1 MVTFRFSATVF
12 DVDFDTGT
20 PSEFVVG
27 DSMTGTYTFDSAAVE
42 GLLEEDDHSEFAM
55 TGLDFSVGTYSPS
68 SFISGIIHVR
78 DAVATDIYDPEI
90 LFLGPDVLGL
100 TPLALVLFLS
110 DPTASGFSSDALPLE
125 PPNLNDFS
133 GTIRLFFGEG
143 LQDTGEVS
151 ATVDSLLLVPSLSP
165 MNLAVLGSF
174 MGLVGWRRLQSQAP
188 ADASG

>member
-1 MVTFRFSATVF
+1 MTVPF
-12 DVDFDTGT
+12 GDTGT
-20 PSEFVVG
+20 PSEFAVG
-27 DSMTGTYTFDSAAVE
+27 DSITGIYTFDSAAVD
-42 GLLEEDDHSEFAM
+42 GVPEEDDHSEFAM
-55 TGLDFSVGTYSPS
+55 TGFDFSVGTYSSS

-90 LFLGPDVLGL
+90 LFLGPHVLGL

-125 PPNLNDFS
+125 PPNLSDFS
-133 GTIRLFFGEG
+133 GTIRLFFSDG

-151 ATVDSLLLVPSLSP
+151 ATVNSLLLVPSLSP
-165 MNLAVLGSF
+165 MSISVLGSL
-174 MGLVGWRRLQSQAP
+174 MGLVGWRRLRSQVP